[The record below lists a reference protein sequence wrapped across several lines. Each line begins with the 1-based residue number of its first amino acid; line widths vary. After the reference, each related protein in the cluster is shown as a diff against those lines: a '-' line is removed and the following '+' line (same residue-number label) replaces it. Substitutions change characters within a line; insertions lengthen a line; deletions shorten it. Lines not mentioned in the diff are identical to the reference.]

1 MAGAFNFPIIAPQ
14 IVKRGESVRIILG
27 TIPASPAVI
36 RGKLTGTILAGAT
49 GITLSG
55 VIPADQNRVDFYY
68 NGVYQNKDQWSI
80 SAGNA
85 IAFSG
90 WSTVA
95 DGVYEIV
102 YIPDTTTLPL
112 PPNPG
117 SETIEIAIID
127 PSGRILPQ
135 QVVVKTGIGSVT
147 YSAHYYFN
155 FVFPSVGTFTIFAKV
170 TTPPTPDVYI
180 GIGVVH
186 VPAWLDL
193 IDTNIS
199 DIAKANTE
207 ISRLRTSITRTVTG
221 A

>member
-1 MAGAFNFPIIAPQ
+1 MVGAFNFPIIAPS
-14 IVKRGESVRIILG
+14 IAKRGESVRIILG
-27 TIPASPAVI
+27 TIPASP
-36 RGKLTGTILAGAT
+36 
-49 GITLSG
+49 
-55 VIPADQNRVDFYY
+55 
-68 NGVYQNKDQWSI
+68 
-80 SAGNA
+80 
-85 IAFSG
+85 
-90 WSTVA
+90 
-95 DGVYEIV
+95 
-102 YIPDTTTLPL
+102 L

-117 SETIEIAIID
+117 CETFEVSVVD

-135 QVVVKTGIGSVT
+135 QIVVKNGVGSFT
-147 YSAHYYFN
+147 YSAHYYFD
-155 FVFPSVGTFTIFAKV
+155 FIFPSVGTFTIFAKV

>member
-27 TIPASPAVI
+27 TIPAS
-36 RGKLTGTILAGAT
+36 
-49 GITLSG
+49 
-55 VIPADQNRVDFYY
+55 
-68 NGVYQNKDQWSI
+68 
-80 SAGNA
+80 
-85 IAFSG
+85 
-90 WSTVA
+90 
-95 DGVYEIV
+95 
-102 YIPDTTTLPL
+102 PL

-170 TTPPTPDVYI
+170 TTPPVPDVYI

-186 VPAWLDL
+186 VPEWLDFV
-193 IDTNIS
+193 DTNIS
-199 DIAKANTE
+199 SIAKSNTE
-207 ISRLRTSITRTVTG
+207 ISRLRRSITRTAKG